1 MRVLLAEDEPL
12 SRHMVRRLLEG
23 WGYEV
28 DVVHDGSDA
37 AKILQAPDGPRLAI
51 LDWMMPGL
59 DGVEVCRLVR
69 ANKKEEYV
77 YIILLTAKKQKEDVV
92 TGLESGADDYITKPF
107 DQDELHSRVMAG
119 QRIVELKAALAKKV
133 AELKDALEHVK
144 KLQGLLP
151 ICMHCKKIRDDSHT
165 WHRLETYIEE
175 HSDAMF
181 SHALCDECLAKFY
194 PEGGE
199 DAQDPDLL
207 EQNDDEDGQTGEQG

>member
-12 SRHMVRRLLEG
+12 SRHMVTRLLEG

-28 DVVHDGSDA
+28 DVVHDGA
-37 AKILQAPDGPRLAI
+37 EAMEVLRAPDGPRLAI

-59 DGVEVCRLVR
+59 DGVEVCRLIR
-69 ANKKEEYV
+69 ANENEEYV

-119 QRIVELKAALAKKV
+119 QRIVELKSTLAQKV
-133 AELKDALEHVK
+133 VELEEALEHVK

-175 HSDAMF
+175 HSNAMF
-181 SHALCDECLAKFY
+181 SHALCDECLAKYY
-194 PEGGE
+194 PEGGAEADGGSELDKHE
-199 DAQDPDLL
+199 DAS
-207 EQNDDEDGQTGEQG
+207 EKTGEDG

>member
-12 SRHMVRRLLEG
+12 SRHMVTRLLEG

-28 DVVHDGSDA
+28 QVVHDGSEA
-37 AKILQAPDGPRLAI
+37 VKILQASEGPRLAI

-59 DGVEVCRLVR
+59 DGVEVCRLIR
-69 ANKKEEYV
+69 ANENEEYV
-77 YIILLTAKKQKEDVV
+77 YIILLTAKKQKQDVV

-107 DQDELHSRVMAG
+107 DRDELHSRVMAG
-119 QRIVELKAALAKKV
+119 QRIVELKSALAHKV
-133 AELKDALEHVK
+133 VELEEALEHVK

-175 HSDAMF
+175 HSSAMF
-181 SHALCDECLAKFY
+181 SHALCDECLAKYY
-194 PEGGE
+194 PEGDG
-199 DAQDPDLL
+199 
-207 EQNDDEDGQTGEQG
+207 QNDLGTDIDSEGDEQQDDG